1 MNYFTQFAA
10 ASAVTLLSLV
20 ASAQQAHA
28 EQICE
33 ATWTRAEYPSGKFCG
48 GNWGDDTLFGE
59 IEIYAQDWQDP
70 DGDQEIVLAVMDLPE
85 RCADELTC
93 HFSWT
98 GRSYDLTETE
108 NQKIVYE
115 HYIPEEIRITCDC
128 TPH

>member
-1 MNYFTQFAA
+1 MNHVTRLAA
-10 ASAVTLLSLV
+10 TSAIMMLSLI

-33 ATWTRAEYPSGKFCG
+33 ATWTREEYPAGKFCG

-59 IEIYAQDWQDP
+59 IEISAVDPEDP
-70 DGDQEIVLAVMDLPE
+70 DGDQEIVLAVMDVPE
-85 RCADELTC
+85 RCEDELTC

-98 GRSYDLTETE
+98 GRSFDLTETE

-115 HYIPEEIRITCDC
+115 RFIPREITIACEC